1 MINFIDKIIRR
12 YKLYKMNKAFRKR
25 ANREIKELEKAEKL
39 FNKAVKSAIKKSN
52 QKGKHEN

>member
-25 ANREIKELEKAEKL
+25 AKKDIRELEKAEKL